1 MTLER
6 TTPAAL
12 KPTFPIMGNRGRS
25 LITVPLSV
33 AETARDQ
40 AERNHAQTLEQL
52 ARVGGMT
59 AFEMLAALKGGKVT
73 SRLMKRPLAEVEE
86 AVREFMG
93 ENE

>member
-1 MTLER
+1 MTLDR

-25 LITVPLSV
+25 LINVPWTV
-33 AETARDQ
+33 AESARDQ
-40 AERNHAQTLEQL
+40 AELNHAQTLEQL

-59 AFEMLAALKGGKVT
+59 AFEMLAALKGEKVT
-73 SRLMKRPLAEVEE
+73 SRHLKRPLVEVEE

-93 ENE
+93 EDE